1 MIGMVYIKDRLG
13 NIAVIYQKPL
23 ASNLRPFDVYRG
35 RDESGKG
42 IYETRY
48 ALRILLP
55 VGLIR
60 AESDTFQP
68 LADIERAISRI
79 SEGSPEEKYQVD
91 DLYVYS
97 LGEDI
102 ANHLPYE

>member
-1 MIGMVYIKDRLG
+1 MIRMVYIKDRLWH
-13 NIAVIYQKPL
+13 IAVIYQKPL
-23 ASNLRPFDVYRG
+23 ASHLRPIDVYRG
-35 RDESGKG
+35 RNESGKP
-42 IYETRY
+42 IYEKRY
-48 ALRILLP
+48 TLRILLP

-68 LADIERAISRI
+68 LADIERALSRI

-97 LGEDI
+97 IGENI